1 MSALE
6 HRPLVGIALIILAVS
21 CFAALD
27 TTVKYLSA
35 TVTVLLVVWFRYM
48 FQAVVMSGVVLPG
61 RGWRS
66 LHTQHPWLHALRG
79 LLLLLVSSLGFA
91 SLKYMP
97 IGEFTAIIMLTPL
110 VVTLMAA
117 VFLKERVNGLRWL
130 LVVGGF
136 VGAMLVIQPAG
147 EALGLAVLLP
157 LGMVLFYAWFQILT
171 GRMTRTEDTMTMHFY
186 TGWTGALLM
195 TLLLPWIWQAIPNWW
210 TFVLLCMAGVF
221 GTVGHLVL
229 ILAFKRAPTAT
240 LAPFLY
246 AQVGMAVLSGWLVFD
261 HIPGALELWGI
272 ALIVACGASVAWL
285 SARVPAVL
293 PPLDATS
300 KP

>member
-1 MSALE
+1 MNTTV
-6 HRPLVGIALIILAVS
+6 HRPLVGIALIVLAVS

-35 TVTVLLVVWFRYM
+35 TVAVLLVVWFRYM
-48 FQAVVMSGVVLPG
+48 FQAIVMSGVVLPTL
-61 RGWRS
+61 GWRS

-79 LLLLLVSSLGFA
+79 VLLLLVSTLGFA

-97 IGEFTAIIMLTPL
+97 VAEFTAIIMLTPL

-130 LVVGGF
+130 LVMGGF
-136 VGAMLVIQPAG
+136 VGALLVIQPAG
-147 EALGLAVLLP
+147 EAIGWPVLLP
-157 LGMVLFYAWFQILT
+157 LGMVVFYAAFQILT
-171 GRMTRTEDTMTMHFY
+171 GRMARTENTMTMHFY
-186 TGWTGALLM
+186 TGWTGALIM
-195 TLLLPWIWQAIPNWW
+195 TLLLPWVWQPVADGW
-210 TFVLLCMAGVF
+210 TLFWLCMAGVF

-246 AQVGMAVLSGWLVFD
+246 AQVGMAMLAGWLVFD
-261 HIPGALELWGI
+261 HIPGSLELWGI
-272 ALIVACGASVAWL
+272 ALIVACGATVAWL
-285 SARVPAVL
+285 SAKMPQPQPS
-293 PPLDATS
+293 PPQA
-300 KP
+300 